1 MDSAGIEMKKE
12 NSAIGSEE
20 RGIDFGLSEM
30 PMPVSLHSLTFAYTD
45 T

>member
-1 MDSAGIEMKKE
+1 MDPAGIEMKKE
-12 NSAIGSEE
+12 NSEIGSEE

-30 PMPVSLHSLTFAYTD
+30 LMPVSHHSLTFAYID